1 MFKNS
6 ATRAVEYANAA
17 RGAVTDVYSFFK
29 GTEQSTATA
38 NPSLLQIT
46 AGTSEASSASA
57 WTKWAPAAYAL
68 GGAVI
73 AGATAGAAY
82 MRRVDIASG
91 YTWASDHM
99 KFIGDLWDEKTMRER
114 LDNLL
119 AANAKHGVIFKTYAR
134 ARDHPCHWLIVC

>member
-17 RGAVTDVYSFFK
+17 RDVVTDVYSLFK
-29 GTEQSTATA
+29 ATERPTATG
-38 NPSLLQIT
+38 NPALLQIT
-46 AGTSEASSASA
+46 PGTSETSSASA
-57 WTKWAPAAYAL
+57 WGKWVPTAYAI
-68 GGAVI
+68 GGAVV

-82 MRRVDIASG
+82 MRRDDITSG

-99 KFIGDLWDEKTMRER
+99 KFVGNLWDEKSMRER

-119 AANAKHGVIFKTYAR
+119 AAQADHGIIFKT
-134 ARDHPCHWLIVC
+134 

>member
-17 RGAVTDVYSFFK
+17 RGVITDMYSLFR
-29 GTEQSTATA
+29 GIQPAAAAPS
-38 NPSLLQIT
+38 NPPLLQIT
-46 AGTSEASSASA
+46 AGTSETTSASA
-57 WTKWAPAAYAL
+57 WGKWAPAAAYAI

-82 MRRVDIASG
+82 MRRDDITSG

-99 KFIGDLWDEKTMRER
+99 QFVGSLWDEKAMRER

-119 AANAKHGVIFKTYAR
+119 AARADHGIVFKT
-134 ARDHPCHWLIVC
+134 